1 MSALL
6 GEGVVQNWIIGRLR
20 DPYTHLLP
28 RVRRRRLRGRT
39 SPAGSMA
46 PSSATTTTWRRR
58 RERERGAE
66 GGGQRP
72 PPPRRHLASNSR
84 SLGDLIKILHM
95 HITAPLGSKSHF

>member
-1 MSALL
+1 MSALF

-28 RVRRRRLRGRT
+28 RVQRRHRGRT

-72 PPPRRHLASNSR
+72 LPPRRHLASNSR
-84 SLGDLIKILHM
+84 SLGGLIKILHKY
-95 HITAPLGSKSHF
+95 ITAPLGSKSHF